1 MPMSRKQKEQQ
12 VVDLTDKLNRA
23 KSLVFAYY
31 RGLRVKEVEDLRKQ
45 CRKENIDY
53 LVAKKTLLSRVF
65 KQQGMEGVDVS
76 QFTKP
81 VATIFSFDDEVAPA
95 RIVAQFAKEHE
106 ALEVAGGMLEQ
117 QFVGSDKVMALSK
130 LPSKLELLAKVAGSL
145 QAPVSGFVRVLAG
158 VPKSFL
164 YALQAIKETK

>member
-1 MPMSRKQKEQQ
+1 M
-12 VVDLTDKLNRA
+12 
-23 KSLVFAYY
+23 
-31 RGLRVKEVEDLRKQ
+31 
-45 CRKENIDY
+45 
-53 LVAKKTLLSRVF
+53 
-65 KQQGMEGVDVS
+65 S